1 MKFQHRLAYY
11 LFGLCLGGFLVAFIF
26 TGRGQDFCYLPNCRV
41 LKNIRSKGFT
51 ISDEAKAKF
60 AEQWVTN
67 DDVKKTL
74 EYGDVDFNK
83 SNKPRKG
90 GGKLY
95 FIEGRNAKNETIT
108 IEVLNYENRAVLQ
121 NIKKQ

>member
-41 LKNIRSKGFT
+41 LKSIRTKGFT
-51 ISDEAKAKF
+51 ISDTAKEKF
-60 AEQWVTN
+60 TQQWVTN

-74 EYGDVDFNK
+74 EYGDVDFDK
-83 SNKPRKG
+83 SNKLQKG

-95 FIEGRNAKNETIT
+95 IIEGRNAKNEPIV
-108 IEVLNYENRAVLQ
+108 IEVINFENRAVLKD
-121 NIKKQ
+121 IKKQ

>member
-41 LKNIRSKGFT
+41 LKNIRSKSFS
-51 ISDEAKAKF
+51 ISDTAKEKF
-60 AEQWVTN
+60 ALQWATN
-67 DDVKKTL
+67 DDIKKTL
-74 EYGDVDFNK
+74 TYGDIDFDK
-83 SNKPRKG
+83 SNKQQKG

-95 FIEGRNAKNETIT
+95 IIEGRNAKNEPII
-108 IEVLNYENRAVLQ
+108 IEVINFENRAVLQ
-121 NIKKQ
+121 DIKKQ